1 MVERMTG
8 KTLDTFLRMMQLRKE
23 RGDFVGDDPGTFYRN
38 QKLLTLIREG
48 KINEDNIDSQMTKEA
63 MSANELPVNWYYE
76 ECYPNP
82 QDIIWERQYN
92 NLQISKETKHQRG
105 KLTKLRLKFLFH
117 DILMQRL
124 DRYEHPEKYTN
135 NKILCIVGQ
144 SGAGKTLC
152 SLHLQNKLGANV
164 ICSFTTR
171 PPRATEVEGREHHF
185 INIVPDPNE
194 MLAYAVFSG
203 YEYYALKTQVHGDC
217 TVYVIDEQGL
227 LNLKQEHGN
236 EYRIFSV
243 YLTRSWMNRKKSGIT
258 HGRME
263 RDNNRMT
270 LPKETYDWTIEN
282 NSTKKELFVN
292 IERIYN
298 EVKNK

>member
-1 MVERMTG
+1 MIERMTG
-8 KTLDTFLRMMQLRKE
+8 KALSTFLRMMDLRKE
-23 RGDFVGDDPGTFYRN
+23 RKDFVGDDPGTFYRN

-48 KINEDNIDSQMTKEA
+48 KITEDNIYSMMTKEA
-63 MSANELPVNWYYE
+63 MSEGDIPMAWYHE
-76 ECYPNP
+76 DCYPNP

-92 NLQISKETKHQRG
+92 NLLIAKDKRNQRG
-105 KLTKLRLKFLFH
+105 KMTKVRLKFLLY
-117 DILMQRL
+117 DILMHRI
-124 DRYEHPEKYTN
+124 DAYAHPEKYTN

-152 SLHLQNKLGANV
+152 SLHLQNKLNANV
-164 ICSFTTR
+164 VCSFTTR
-171 PPRATEVEGREHHF
+171 PPRPTEMEGREHHF
-185 INIVPDPNE
+185 INIVPDPND

-203 YEYYALKTQVHGDC
+203 YEYYALKTQVFGDC
-217 TVYVIDEQGL
+217 TVYVVDEQGL
-227 LNLKQEHGN
+227 VNLKEAHGN

-243 YLTRSWMNRKKSGIT
+243 YLKRSWMNRQRSGIG

-263 RDNNRMT
+263 RDNKRMT
-270 LPKETYDWTIEN
+270 LPEDYYDWVIEN
-282 NSTKKELFVN
+282 NSTKKELFIN

>member
-23 RGDFVGDDPGTFYRN
+23 RGDFVGDEPGTFYRN

-48 KINEDNIDSQMTKEA
+48 KINEGNIDSQMTKEA

-92 NLQISKETKHQRG
+92 NLQLSKETKHQRG

-124 DRYEHPEKYTN
+124 YRYEHPEKYTN

-171 PPRATEVEGREHHF
+171 PPRSTEVEGREHHF

>member
-1 MVERMTG
+1 MTG
-8 KTLDTFLRMMQLRKE
+8 KTLDTFLRMTQLRKE

-92 NLQISKETKHQRG
+92 NLQLSKETKHQRG

-227 LNLKQEHGN
+227 LYLKQEHGN

-263 RDNNRMT
+263 RDNNRLT

>member
-23 RGDFVGDDPGTFYRN
+23 RGDFVGDEPGTFYRN

-48 KINEDNIDSQMTKEA
+48 KINEGNIDSQMTKEA

-92 NLQISKETKHQRG
+92 NLQLSKETKHQRG

-124 DRYEHPEKYTN
+124 DKYEHPEKYTN

-171 PPRATEVEGREHHF
+171 PPRSTEVEGREHHF